1 DALTHPLTRMVLTRA
16 LPNGRATAPSYLCES
31 VFICGGFLSPAK
43 AGSMELII
51 NVIRWWR
58 AVRLPPATISHAYG
72 VKMWLLNAST
82 RALLINAPVDPPFA
96 PPPPTPTP
104 PTPHTA
110 HTDPPAP
117 HPHEPSRR
125 HRRAPPP
132 PQ

>member
-1 DALTHPLTRMVLTRA
+1 MTRIDALTHPLTRMVLTRA

-72 VKMWLLNAST
+72 VNAKHARGDPARPSP
-82 RALLINAPVDPPFA
+82 RPSPKGRGRNAN
-96 PPPPTPTP
+96 
-104 PTPHTA
+104 
-110 HTDPPAP
+110 
-117 HPHEPSRR
+117 
-125 HRRAPPP
+125 
-132 PQ
+132 